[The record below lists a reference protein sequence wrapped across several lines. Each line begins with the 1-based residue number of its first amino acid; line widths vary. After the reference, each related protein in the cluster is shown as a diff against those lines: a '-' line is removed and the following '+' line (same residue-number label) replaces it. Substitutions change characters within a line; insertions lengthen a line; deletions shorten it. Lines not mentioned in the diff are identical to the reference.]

1 MTTFTVFNCLPSAL
15 TVDFSSKKRLF
26 SLVVLFVS
34 ILSTAN
40 VLAQYQLSGRV
51 QSRQDSVAVNGCT
64 IYLNN
69 GNRTAL
75 TDSLGQFSFSNL
87 PDGNYILHTSC
98 PDFKAARQAVRIA
111 GQDQSVVMRV
121 VSRLETLNEVTVTDK
136 QSDFGFTRMRG
147 VESMGIY
154 EGKKSEV
161 IIPEQLVA
169 NLSTNNAR
177 QIYARVAGLNIWENE
192 GAGLQ
197 LSVGGRGLDPNR
209 SSNFNVRQNGYDI
222 SADALGYPESYYTP
236 PIEAVGRIQIV
247 RGAASLQYGTQFG
260 GLLNFV
266 MKKPVADRKLELIAR
281 QTVGSFGFYNAFTSA
296 SGTVGKLSYYTFFQ
310 YKKGDGWRPNS
321 HFTNYTA
328 FADIDYRFSDKTT
341 IGLDITQM
349 SYLAQQPGG
358 LTDAMFLENPRQS
371 NRERNWFKVNWTM
384 PALHFDHK
392 INANNEINVRVF
404 GLYAYRY
411 SLGFRPNRVASV
423 DDNSERDLIKG
434 DFQNYGAEAR
444 YLKRYYVGKQQAV
457 LLVGTRYYHGY
468 NHSIQGLGSTGK
480 DANFSFVDNEQGIA
494 SDYQFPNRNVSL
506 FAENILYLGDKL
518 SITPGVRFEYIHT
531 TADGFYGTI
540 TRDLAGNI
548 IDATRTNEVRTNGRH
563 FVIGGLG
570 ISYKPIAQLDIYGNL
585 SQNYRSIT
593 FSDMR
598 IANPSSV
605 IDPNLQ
611 DEKGYS
617 LDLGIRSTQTTLY
630 NFDISA
636 FYLNYNNRIGEV
648 QFYDANDRVLRRRGN
663 IGQAVIMGL
672 ESYAEGDFLR
682 LANPGNP
689 VLSGVLFAN
698 VALIHSTY
706 KASEIA
712 GVVGN
717 QVEFVPN
724 VNLKGGVRLGYKNL
738 KASFQYTYLSDQFS
752 DATNSREGGV
762 SAVIGLIPAYSI
774 MDASMSY
781 QFSRFRLEGSLN
793 NLANRAYFTRRAT
806 GYPGP
811 GILPSDGRG
820 FYVTIQA
827 KL

>member
-1 MTTFTVFNCLPSAL
+1 MIRFTVFSFFLWVTCLPNA
-15 TVDFSSKKRLF
+15 
-26 SLVVLFVS
+26 
-34 ILSTAN
+34 
-40 VLAQYQLSGRV
+40 LAQHQLSGRV
-51 QSRQDSVAVNGCT
+51 QARQDSAAVTGCT
-64 IYLNN
+64 VYLND
-69 GNRTAL
+69 GKRTAQ
-75 TDSLGQFSFSNL
+75 TDSAGQFMFGDL
-87 PDGNYILHTSC
+87 PNGQYILQTTC
-98 PDFKAARQAVRIA
+98 PDFKPAKITVTLSGRDRFITILLN
-111 GQDQSVVMRV
+111 
-121 VSRLETLNEVTVTDK
+121 SRLETLNEVTVTDK
-136 QSDFGFTRMRG
+136 QADFGFTRMRG
-147 VESMGIY
+147 VEGMGIY

-161 IIPEQLVA
+161 IIPDQLVA

-266 MKKPVADRKLELIAR
+266 MKKPVADRKIALTVR
-281 QTVGSFGFYNAFTSA
+281 QTLGSFGFYNAFTSA

-310 YKKGDGWRPNS
+310 YKKGGGWRPNS
-321 HFTNYTA
+321 NFTNYTA
-328 FADIDYRFSDKTT
+328 FANVNYQFSEKTT
-341 IGLDITQM
+341 LGFDITQM
-349 SYLAQQPGG
+349 HYLAQQPGG
-358 LTDAMFLENPRQS
+358 MTDAMFAENPRQS
-371 NRERNWFKVNWTM
+371 NRERNWFDVRWTM
-384 PALHFDHK
+384 PALHFNH
-392 INANNEINVRVF
+392 AFNNRNEVNLRVF
-404 GLYAYRY
+404 GLNAYRY

-434 DFQNYGAEAR
+434 NFINWGAEAR
-444 YLKRYYVGKQQAV
+444 YLKRYTIANQQAV
-457 LLVGTRYYHGY
+457 LLVGSRYYHGF
-468 NHSIQGLGSTGK
+468 NHSVQGLGSTGK
-480 DANFSFVDNEQGIA
+480 DADFNYINDANAISY
-494 SDYQFPNRNVSL
+494 DYRFPNRNVAL
-506 FAENILYLGDKL
+506 FAENILYIGDKL
-518 SITPGVRFEYIHT
+518 SITPGLRYEYIYT
-531 TADGFYGTI
+531 TADGYYGTL

-548 IDATRTNEVRTNGRH
+548 LSSTLTNEFRTNGRS
-563 FVIGGLG
+563 FLLGGLG
-570 ISYKPIAQLDIYGNL
+570 LSYKPVATLDVYGNL

-598 IANPSSV
+598 IANPSQV

-617 LDLGIRSTQTTLY
+617 LDLGIRSVQTTLY
-630 NFDISA
+630 SFDLSA
-636 FYLNYNNRIGEV
+636 FCLNYNNRIGEV
-648 QFYDANDRVLRRRGN
+648 QFYDQSDRVLRRRGN

-672 ESYAEGDFLR
+672 ESYAEADFLR
-682 LANPGNP
+682 MANPQNAS
-689 VLSGVLFAN
+689 LSGVVFAN
-698 VALIHSTY
+698 VALIHSAY
-706 KASEIA
+706 KASEVT

-724 VNLKGGVRLGYKNL
+724 VNLKSGVRLSYKNL
-738 KASFQYTYLSDQFS
+738 KGSLQYTYLSNQFS
-752 DATNSREGGV
+752 DATNAVDGGV

-774 MDASMSY
+774 LDASLSY
-781 QFSRFRLEGSLN
+781 QFSRFRLEGSVN

-820 FYVTIQA
+820 VYVTLQV

>member
-1 MTTFTVFNCLPSAL
+1 MTKFTVFSLFLFC
-15 TVDFSSKKRLF
+15 LF
-26 SLVVLFVS
+26 S
-34 ILSTAN
+34 TAIS
-40 VLAQYQLSGRV
+40 AQHQLSGTV
-51 QSRQDSVAVNGCT
+51 QARHDSAAVKGCT
-64 IYLNN
+64 VYLND
-69 GNRTAL
+69 GKRTAT
-75 TDSLGQFSFSNL
+75 TDSLGKFVFANL
-87 PDGNYILHTSC
+87 PDGQYVLHTSS
-98 PDFKAARQAVRIA
+98 PDFKAAKYTTTVSGRDQYVVLRLA
-111 GQDQSVVMRV
+111 G
-121 VSRLETLNEVTVTDK
+121 RLETLDEVTVTDK

-161 IIPEQLVA
+161 IIPDQLVA

-197 LSVGGRGLDPNR
+197 LSIGGRGLDPNR

-236 PIEAVGRIQIV
+236 PTEAVGRIQIV

-266 MKKPVADRKLELIAR
+266 MKKPVANRKFELIAR

-328 FADIDYRFSDKTT
+328 FADIDYRFSENTT
-341 IGLDITQM
+341 LGFDITQM

-358 LTDAMFLENPRQS
+358 LTDAMFREDPRQS

-392 INANNEINVRVF
+392 FNANNEFNLRVF

-411 SLGFRPNRVASV
+411 SLGFRPNRVASI

-444 YLKRYYVGKQQAV
+444 YLKRYSIGKQQAV
-457 LLVGTRYYHGY
+457 LLVGGRYYHGY

-480 DANFSFVDNEQGIA
+480 DADFNFIDDAQAIA

-506 FAENILYLGDKL
+506 FAENILYVGDKL
-518 SITPGVRFEYIHT
+518 SFTPGVRFEYIHT

-548 IDATRTNEVRTNGRH
+548 INSIRTNEYRTNGRQ
-563 FVIGGLG
+563 FVLGGLG
-570 ISYKPIAQLDIYGNL
+570 ISYKPTTQLDVYGNI

-617 LDLGIRSTQTTLY
+617 IDLGIRSTQTTLY
-630 NFDISA
+630 NFDVSA

-648 QFYDANDRVLRRRGN
+648 QFYDVNDRVLRRRGN

-672 ESYAEGDFLR
+672 ESYAEADFLR
-682 LANPGNP
+682 LANPLNTN
-689 VLSGVLFAN
+689 LSGVLFAN

-724 VNLKGGVRLGYKNL
+724 INLKSGVRLGYKNL
-738 KASFQYTYLSDQFS
+738 KASFQYTYLSNQFS
-752 DATNSREGGV
+752 DASNATDGGV
-762 SAVIGLIPAYSI
+762 SAVIGLIPAYTI
-774 MDASMSY
+774 LDASLSY

-793 NLANRAYFTRRAT
+793 NLANTPYFTRRAT

-811 GILPSDGRG
+811 GILPSDGRSV
-820 FYVTIQA
+820 YLTVQV